1 MTVRVSATDWCEGG
15 VGVEEAVEIARAFA
29 EHGAAGIDVSTG
41 QVVSEEQ
48 PAFGRSYQTPFADR
62 IRNEIGRKY
71 GIAVIAVGAISSY
84 DDVNSLI
91 LAGRADLCALGR
103 THLYDPQ
110 WTLHA
115 AAEQGY
121 AGPGATWPMPFAAG
135 NRRPQGGT
143 HGRPAAAAGADPGRG
158 AGDGARPV
166 AAWRPGGGRW
176 RVTAFALTSEQ
187 QDLAE
192 RVRDLASGQLRAL
205 AEAGTPG
212 HVNRELIKAM
222 GDLGLLARLFPGV
235 AAGGLS
241 REAAAMD
248 LCLLREALATQ
259 STEAETALA
268 LQGLGSYPVLQ
279 SGQEEVVR
287 RWLPAVAAGDAVAAF
302 ALTEPEAG
310 SDAAALTLRAEPDG
324 PGWRLTGEKIWISN
338 APEADFYTV
347 FARTTPGAGARGV
360 SAFVV
365 PADRPGLGG
374 EHLDMISPHPIGR
387 LVFDGVPVQPA
398 ELLGEQDRGFRV
410 AMRTLDL
417 FRPSVGAFAVG
428 MAQAATDAAVAH
440 AGTRTAFGGP
450 LKDQQAVSHLLAE
463 MATRT
468 EAARLLVYAAAAAY
482 DASAGASAAPAALGW
497 RRRRRGKGLA
507 AKSAMAKLFATETAQ
522 FVVDAAVQLHG
533 ARALRRGHLLE
544 HLYREVRAPRIYE
557 GASEVQRTIIAR
569 ELYR

>member
-1 MTVRVSATDWCEGG
+1 
-15 VGVEEAVEIARAFA
+15 
-29 EHGAAGIDVSTG
+29 
-41 QVVSEEQ
+41 
-48 PAFGRSYQTPFADR
+48 
-62 IRNEIGRKY
+62 
-71 GIAVIAVGAISSY
+71 
-84 DDVNSLI
+84 
-91 LAGRADLCALGR
+91 
-103 THLYDPQ
+103 
-110 WTLHA
+110 
-115 AAEQGY
+115 
-121 AGPGATWPMPFAAG
+121 
-135 NRRPQGGT
+135 
-143 HGRPAAAAGADPGRG
+143 
-158 AGDGARPV
+158 
-166 AAWRPGGGRW
+166 
-176 RVTAFALTSEQ
+176 
-187 QDLAE
+187 
-192 RVRDLASGQLRAL
+192 
-205 AEAGTPG
+205 
-212 HVNRELIKAM
+212 
-222 GDLGLLARLFPGV
+222 
-235 AAGGLS
+235 
-241 REAAAMD
+241 
-248 LCLLREALATQ
+248 
-259 STEAETALA
+259 
-268 LQGLGSYPVLQ
+268 
-279 SGQEEVVR
+279 
-287 RWLPAVAAGDAVAAF
+287 VAAGDAVAAF

-347 FARTTPGAGARGV
+347 FARTTQGAGARGV

-387 LVFDGVPVQPA
+387 LIFDGVPVQPA

-482 DASAGASAAPAALGW
+482 DASAGAGAGAGASAGA
-497 RRRRRGKGLA
+497 GKGLA

-557 GASEVQRTIIAR
+557 GASEIQRTIIAR